1 VNGTVTARILRPKS
15 EEEIKNAISEAVEV
29 LLAGGLVVYPTD
41 TSYGL
46 TCDPR
51 NQEAFEKLFD
61 VKKRS
66 RSIGLPLLFT
76 DSKQCEAYHEF
87 RGLELAIIRLFWPGV
102 LTLIV
107 STKEEVPEYLTG
119 GRGSLAIRV
128 PNHDIPRGLAK
139 QLDTPIAGTSANL
152 SGGPS
157 PFEVQIA
164 FDQLGDDVDLY
175 IDTGPSNRDN
185 NSTIVGVDEETD
197 GFSSVKV
204 YREGALSIE
213 KLTES
218 LQFDSD
224 ALRFWTNRIVYAD
237 M

>member
-1 VNGTVTARILRPKS
+1 MTGTLTARVIRPTN
-15 EEEIKNAISEAVEV
+15 EEEIKSAIAEAVEV

-41 TSYGL
+41 TSYGV

-51 NQEAFEKLFD
+51 NRDAFEKLFD
-61 VKKRS
+61 VKQRS
-66 RSIGLPLLFT
+66 RSIGLPLLFADT
-76 DSKQCEAYHEF
+76 KQCEEYHEF
-87 RGLELAIIRLFWPGV
+87 RGLEFAVTRLFWPGV

-107 STKEEVPEYLTG
+107 SVKEGVPEYLTG
-119 GRGSLAIRV
+119 NRNSLAIRV
-128 PNHDIPRGLAK
+128 PNHDIPRSIAK
-139 QLDTPIAGTSANL
+139 EMDTPIAGTSANI

-157 PFEVQIA
+157 PFDVSVALE
-164 FDQLGDDVDLY
+164 QLGDDINLY
-175 IDTGPSNRDN
+175 IDGGPSSLNN
-185 NSTIVGVDEETD
+185 NSTIVGVDEEPD
-197 GFSSVKV
+197 GFSSVKI
-204 YREGALSIE
+204 YREGALTIE

>member
-1 VNGTVTARILRPKS
+1 MTARIVRPTN
-15 EEEIKNAISEAVEV
+15 EDEVKNAVSEAVEV

-51 NQEAFEKLFD
+51 NRDAFERLFD
-61 VKKRS
+61 VKQRS
-66 RSIGLPLLFT
+66 RSIGLPLLFA
-76 DSKQCEAYHEF
+76 DVKQCEMYHDF
-87 RGLELAIIRLFWPGV
+87 RGLEFAITRLFWPGV

-107 STKEEVPEYLTG
+107 SVKEGTPEYLTG
-119 GRGSLAIRV
+119 NRGSLAIRV
-128 PNHDIPRGLAK
+128 PNHDIPRGIAR
-139 QLDTPIAGTSANL
+139 QLDTPIAGTSANI

-157 PFEVQIA
+157 PFDVSIA
-164 FDQLGDDVDLY
+164 FEQLGDSVELY
-175 IDTGPSNRDN
+175 IDGGASDLNN
-185 NSTIVGVDEETD
+185 NSTIVGVDEESD

>member
-1 VNGTVTARILRPKS
+1 MTAKIVRPAN
-15 EEEIKNAISEAVEV
+15 EEDVKNAISEAVEV

-51 NQEAFEKLFD
+51 NRDAFEKLFD
-61 VKKRS
+61 VKQRS
-66 RSIGLPLLFT
+66 RSIGLPLLFA
-76 DSKQCEAYHEF
+76 DAKQCEEYHDF
-87 RGLELAIIRLFWPGV
+87 RGLEFAITRLFWPGV

-107 STKEEVPEYLTG
+107 SVKDSVPEYLSG
-119 GRGSLAIRV
+119 SRGSLAIRV
-128 PNHDIPRGLAK
+128 PNHEIPRGIAK
-139 QLDTPIAGTSANL
+139 QLQTPIAGTSANI

-157 PFEVQIA
+157 PFDITTAYE
-164 FDQLGDDVDLY
+164 QLGDSVELY
-175 IDTGPSNRDN
+175 IDGGASDAKN
-185 NSTIVGVDEETD
+185 NSTIVGVDEESD